1 MTTDEMLMQIL
12 GKLDEV
18 QTDVAGLKSDMSV
31 MKDDVSGL
39 KSDMAVMKQE
49 VSGLKNDMAAMKT
62 EMSGIK
68 SEITVMKGDIA
79 GLKND
84 VSDLKGD
91 VRGIKLDIE
100 NDLVPSNKVAL
111 EMLLDHSKRFIKLDD
126 KVRNISDSLAINE
139 VLDELKSLH
148 RI

>member
-18 QTDVAGLKSDMSV
+18 QTDVAGLKSDMAV

-49 VSGLKNDMAAMKT
+49 VSGLKNDI
-62 EMSGIK
+62 SGIK

>member
-18 QTDVAGLKSDMSV
+18 QTDVAGLKSDMAV

-49 VSGLKNDMAAMKT
+49 VSGLKNDM
-62 EMSGIK
+62 SGIK

-84 VSDLKGD
+84 VSDLKSD

>member
-18 QTDVAGLKSDMSV
+18 QTDVAGLKSDMAV

-68 SEITVMKGDIA
+68 SEITVMVGSGSKVLGPIKIGNNVKIGA
-79 GLKND
+79 NAVVLKD
-84 VSDLKGD
+84 VPDNVTVVG
-91 VRGIKLDIE
+91 
-100 NDLVPSNKVAL
+100 VPAKIV
-111 EMLLDHSKRFIKLDD
+111 K
-126 KVRNISDSLAINE
+126 
-139 VLDELKSLH
+139 
-148 RI
+148 

>member
-12 GKLDEV
+12 GKLDEG
-18 QTDVAGLKSDMSV
+18 QTDVAGLKSDMAV

-49 VSGLKNDMAAMKT
+49 VSGLKND
-62 EMSGIK
+62 MSGIK

>member
-18 QTDVAGLKSDMSV
+18 QTDVAGLKSDMAV
-31 MKDDVSGL
+31 MKDDVAGL

-49 VSGLKNDMAAMKT
+49 VSGLKND
-62 EMSGIK
+62 MSGIK

>member
-18 QTDVAGLKSDMSV
+18 QTDVAGLKSDMAV

-49 VSGLKNDMAAMKT
+49 VSGLKND
-62 EMSGIK
+62 MSGIK

-126 KVRNISDSLAINE
+126 KVRISDSLAINE

>member
-1 MTTDEMLMQIL
+1 
-12 GKLDEV
+12 
-18 QTDVAGLKSDMSV
+18 
-31 MKDDVSGL
+31 
-39 KSDMAVMKQE
+39 
-49 VSGLKNDMAAMKT
+49 
-62 EMSGIK
+62 MSGIK

>member
-18 QTDVAGLKSDMSV
+18 QTDVAGLKS
-31 MKDDVSGL
+31 
-39 KSDMAVMKQE
+39 
-49 VSGLKNDMAAMKT
+49 
-62 EMSGIK
+62 
-68 SEITVMKGDIA
+68 
-79 GLKND
+79 D

>member
-18 QTDVAGLKSDMSV
+18 QTDVAGLKSDMAV

-49 VSGLKNDMAAMKT
+49 ISGLKND
-62 EMSGIK
+62 MSGIK
-68 SEITVMKGDIA
+68 SEITVMKGYIA

>member
-18 QTDVAGLKSDMSV
+18 QTDVAGLKSDMAV

-49 VSGLKNDMAAMKT
+49 VSGLKNDM
-62 EMSGIK
+62 SGIK

-84 VSDLKGD
+84 VSDLKGE

>member
-18 QTDVAGLKSDMSV
+18 QTDVAGLKSDMAV

-49 VSGLKNDMAAMKT
+49 VSGLKND
-62 EMSGIK
+62 MSGIK

-91 VRGIKLDIE
+91 VRGIKIDIE

>member
-12 GKLDEV
+12 GKLNEV
-18 QTDVAGLKSDMSV
+18 QTDVAGLKSDMAV

-49 VSGLKNDMAAMKT
+49 VSGLKND
-62 EMSGIK
+62 MSGIK

>member
-1 MTTDEMLMQIL
+1 
-12 GKLDEV
+12 
-18 QTDVAGLKSDMSV
+18 
-31 MKDDVSGL
+31 
-39 KSDMAVMKQE
+39 
-49 VSGLKNDMAAMKT
+49 MKT

-126 KVRNISDSLAINE
+126 KVRNISDSLEINE

>member
-18 QTDVAGLKSDMSV
+18 QTDVAGLKSDMAV

-49 VSGLKNDMAAMKT
+49 VSGLKND
-62 EMSGIK
+62 MSGIK